1 MFDAVLERT
10 RAELVEEPFCLLPEL
25 QFGWLAA
32 CRLVSPSSRFDTQ
45 SSLSVIVGERGSG
58 KSFLVRQAIRQQD
71 QRRPRRSAIAILTPD
86 DFDVDTGRDFW
97 SSAAVPTCPVDAI
110 VLENLDQWEGLEE
123 FSDRMAHVFDLW
135 THQGIRIAV
144 TLAQAPGIVT
154 GMSPRLVSRLHG
166 GLLARIP
173 VLSAESRYVFLK
185 WAAEALHLSL
195 SDEIV
200 FWLMTQASGSVSSLR
215 ELIDRLARAYPP
227 PARIT
232 ELAEAQQLFASL
244 QEPRLS
250 LSTIA
255 QEVAL
260 EFGISTQ
267 DLRASTRVQA
277 YRLPRQC
284 AMWLAH
290 EVGGWPMTKIGH
302 YFGRRTHA
310 AVSYNCRKL
319 QDDAAALPSLRLQL
333 EQLRT
338 RLNRQLW
345 SDCG

>member
-10 RAELVEEPFCLLPEL
+10 QAELVEEPFCLLPEL
-25 QFGWLAA
+25 QFAWLAA
-32 CRLVSPSSRFDTQ
+32 CRLTSSASRFDAQ
-45 SSLSVIVGERGSG
+45 SSLSVIIGERGTG
-58 KSFLVRQAIRQQD
+58 KSFLVRHAIRQHD
-71 QRRPRRSAIAILTPD
+71 TRRPRRRTIALFTPD
-86 DFDVDTGRDFW
+86 DFDRESGRDFW
-97 SSAAVPTCPVDAI
+97 STATLPVRPIDAI

-123 FSDRMAHVFDLW
+123 SSDRIAHVFDLW
-135 THQGIRIAV
+135 MHQGIRIAV
-144 TLAQAPGIVT
+144 TLTQAPGMVAGI
-154 GMSPRLVSRLHG
+154 SPRLMSRLHG

-173 VLSAESRYVFLK
+173 LLSAESRHVYLK
-185 WAAEALHLSL
+185 WAAESLHLSL
-195 SDEIV
+195 SDEIL
-200 FWLMTQASGSVSSLR
+200 FWLMTQSNGTVKSLR
-215 ELIDRLARAYPP
+215 ELIDQLARAYPP

-232 ELAEAQQLFASL
+232 ELAEAQQLFATL

-260 EFGISTQ
+260 EFGISSQ
-267 DLRASTRVQA
+267 DLRTSTRVHA

-290 EVGGWPMTKIGH
+290 EVGGWPMTKIGQ

-319 QDDAAALPSLRLQL
+319 LEDAAVAPSLRLQL

-338 RLNRQLW
+338 RLNKQLW